1 MKIFKYLAAFWT
13 AIAVYSIF
21 TFFYGQGGLS
31 AYSQL
36 LSEREHQMT
45 NIKNLWVLNEELEKT
60 KNNILY
66 DYDTLLVYAHQ
77 MGYGY
82 EDERFVRI
90 VGLGNSKSVPAVA
103 GKVYKPKNPDFILD
117 KNIKI
122 AALCAG
128 LLVFAFMFMLE
139 LIETRTR

>member
-1 MKIFKYLAAFWT
+1 MKIFKYFLALWT
-13 AIAVYSIF
+13 SIAVYTIF

-31 AYSQL
+31 AYNQL
-36 LSEREHQMT
+36 LSEREQQMT
-45 NIKNLWVLNEELEKT
+45 NIKDLWVLNEELEKT
-60 KNNILY
+60 KNNLLY
-66 DYDTLLVYAHQ
+66 DYDTLLVYARQ

-90 VGLGNSKSVPAVA
+90 VGLGNTKNSQVAA
-103 GKVYKPKNPDFILD
+103 GKIYKLKVPDFIPD

-122 AALCAG
+122 TALCAG

-139 LIETRTR
+139 IIETRTR